1 MFHLIWSII
10 VGFFVGLIG
19 KFLLVHIFHADIHL
33 GFWLTAI
40 VGIVGSVIGGLIG
53 RMISAPP
60 PDSKF
65 HTAGFLMSI
74 VGAVILLLV
83 VHFVVH

>member
-10 VGFFVGLIG
+10 VGFFIGLIG
-19 KFLLVHIFHADIHL
+19 KFLLDHVFHLDIHL

-53 RMISAPP
+53 KAISPPP

-74 VGAVILLLV
+74 VGAVILLFLLR
-83 VHFVVH
+83 FVEH

>member
-19 KFLLVHIFHADIHL
+19 KFLLNHVFHADIHL

-53 RMISAPP
+53 NVISKPA

-74 VGAVILLLV
+74 VGAIILLFLLRFIE
-83 VHFVVH
+83 H

>member
-19 KFLLVHIFHADIHL
+19 KFLLNHLFHTDIHL

-53 RMISAPP
+53 NVISKPA

-74 VGAVILLLV
+74 VGAIILLLIV
-83 VHFVVH
+83 QFVFK

>member
-19 KFLLVHIFHADIHL
+19 KFVLDHVFGANIHL

-53 RMISAPP
+53 KAISAPA

-74 VGAVILLLV
+74 VGAIILLLIV
-83 VHFVVH
+83 QFVLK

>member
-19 KFLLVHIFHADIHL
+19 KFLLDHVFHLDIHL
-33 GFWLTAI
+33 GFWMTAI
-40 VGIVGSVIGGLIG
+40 VGIVGSVIGGFIG
-53 RMISAPP
+53 KVISTPE

-74 VGAVILLLV
+74 LGAIILLLV
-83 VHFVVH
+83 VHFVFK